1 MRKLR
6 GKAVLALITVMLLL
20 VVALGPA
27 APSSGGALHSQVD
40 TAEMWETLDGLL
52 ANPSGGAGSNA
63 T

>member
-1 MRKLR
+1 MRKAR
-6 GKAVLALITVMLLL
+6 GRVVLALMTLMLLL

-27 APSSGGALHSQVD
+27 APSSGGAVHPQVD
-40 TAEMWETLDGLL
+40 TVQMWETLDGLL